1 MKDKMKSILMI
12 VGVSAVVLFGLY
24 FASCRNGEK
33 LQFAKS
39 VDYESA
45 VYSDAVVEES
55 ASFRSSKM
63 IKATATNGIN
73 SVSGSGMLDSSINF
87 EESGEA
93 EATQERKI
101 IKTGSLSIEVKN
113 LSETEEKIAAWLEGF
128 GGYIA
133 DTWTNRNNMN
143 VTVKVPASSF
153 EDAMNSTGD
162 FGELLSRSISTEDVS
177 ENYYDLETRLET
189 RRILQAKLESYLAG
203 AKSISDLLEI
213 ERQLNDVTSE
223 LESMEK
229 QFRRLSNQIDFST
242 ISISCRLPANTTEA
256 GFETPDF
263 LQGLKDF
270 GYNALQFLC
279 NFGLG
284 ILYIILV
291 GVPSVLLIALL
302 YWLCFGKIGLVR
314 KLFNKLK

>member
-1 MKDKMKSILMI
+1 MKDKMKSVLMI
-12 VGVSAVVLFGLY
+12 LGVSAVVILGLY
-24 FASCRNGEK
+24 FAGCKNKGVV
-33 LQFAKS
+33 QFAKS
-39 VDYESA
+39 ASYESA
-45 VYSDAVVEES
+45 VYSDAIMEES
-55 ASFRSSKM
+55 VSVRNSNVMMKS
-63 IKATATNGIN
+63 TAPRAIN
-73 SVSGSGMLDSSINF
+73 TVSGSGTLDANINLENSS
-87 EESGEA
+87 ET
-93 EATQERKI
+93 TQERKI
-101 IKTGSLSIEVKN
+101 IKTGSLSYEVKN

-133 DTWTNRNNMN
+133 DTWSNRNNMN
-143 VTVKVPASSF
+143 VTVKVPSSSF

-189 RRILQAKLESYLAG
+189 RKILQEKLESYLAG

-284 ILYIILV
+284 ILYIILI

>member
-1 MKDKMKSILMI
+1 MKDKMKSVLMI
-12 VGVSAVVLFGLY
+12 LGVAAVVILGLY
-24 FASCRNGEK
+24 FAGCKNKGVV
-33 LQFAKS
+33 QFSKS
-39 VDYESA
+39 ESA
-45 VYSDAVVEES
+45 VYSDAIMEES
-55 ASFRSSKM
+55 VSVRNSNVMMKSAAPR
-63 IKATATNGIN
+63 AIN
-73 SVSGSGMLDSSINF
+73 TVSGSGTLDANINLENSS
-87 EESGEA
+87 ET
-93 EATQERKI
+93 TQERKI
-101 IKTGSLSIEVKN
+101 IKTGSLSYEVKN

-133 DTWTNRNNMN
+133 DTWSNRNNMN
-143 VTVKVPASSF
+143 VTVKVPSSSF

-189 RRILQAKLESYLAG
+189 RKILQKKLESYLAG

>member
-1 MKDKMKSILMI
+1 MKSVLMI
-12 VGVSAVVLFGLY
+12 LGVAAVVILGLY
-24 FASCRNGEK
+24 FAGCKNKGVV
-33 LQFAKS
+33 QFAKS
-39 VDYESA
+39 ASYESA
-45 VYSDAVVEES
+45 VYSDAIMEES
-55 ASFRSSKM
+55 VSVRNSNVMMKSAAPR
-63 IKATATNGIN
+63 AIN
-73 SVSGSGMLDSSINF
+73 TVSGSGTLDANINLENSS
-87 EESGEA
+87 ET
-93 EATQERKI
+93 TQERKI
-101 IKTGSLSIEVKN
+101 IKTGSLSYEVKN
-113 LSETEEKIAAWLEGF
+113 LSETEEKIVAWLEGF

-143 VTVKVPASSF
+143 VTVKVPSSSF

-189 RRILQAKLESYLAG
+189 RKILQEKLESYLAG

>member
-45 VYSDAVVEES
+45 VYSDTVVEES
-55 ASFRSSKM
+55 ASFRSPKM
-63 IKATATNGIN
+63 MKATATNGIN

-87 EESGEA
+87 EESGDV

-101 IKTGSLSIEVKN
+101 IKTGSLSFEVKN

>member
-1 MKDKMKSILMI
+1 MKTKIKSILMI
-12 VGVSAVVLFGLY
+12 LCVSAVVIFGIY
-24 FASCRNGEK
+24 FASCRNG
-33 LQFAKS
+33 KS
-39 VDYESA
+39 VQFVEDVAYESA
-45 VYSDAVVEES
+45 VYSDMVLEES
-55 ASFRSSKM
+55 VSLRTSNTALMAKGFDGSSNTM
-63 IKATATNGIN
+63 
-73 SVSGSGMLDSSINF
+73 GM
-87 EESGEA
+87 ESQEFGPES
-93 EATQERKI
+93 QERKI
-101 IKTGSLSIEVKN
+101 IKTGSLSFEVKN

-242 ISISCRLPANTTEA
+242 ISISCRLPANTTDT

-270 GYNALQFLC
+270 GYNALQFLYD
-279 NFGLG
+279 FGLG
-284 ILYIILV
+284 ILYIILI

>member
-1 MKDKMKSILMI
+1 MKSVLMI
-12 VGVSAVVLFGLY
+12 LGVSAVVILGLY
-24 FASCRNGEK
+24 FVGCKNKGVV
-33 LQFAKS
+33 QFAKS
-39 VDYESA
+39 ASYESA
-45 VYSDAVVEES
+45 VYSDAIMEES
-55 ASFRSSKM
+55 VSVRNSNVMMKSAAPR
-63 IKATATNGIN
+63 AIN
-73 SVSGSGMLDSSINF
+73 TVSGSGTLDANINLENSS
-87 EESGEA
+87 ET
-93 EATQERKI
+93 TQERKI
-101 IKTGSLSIEVKN
+101 IKTGSLSYEVKN

-133 DTWTNRNNMN
+133 DTWSNRNNMN
-143 VTVKVPASSF
+143 VTVKVPSSSF

-189 RRILQAKLESYLAG
+189 RKILREKLESYLAG

>member
-1 MKDKMKSILMI
+1 MKDKMKSVLMI
-12 VGVSAVVLFGLY
+12 LGVSAVVILGLY
-24 FASCRNGEK
+24 FAGCKNKGVV
-33 LQFAKS
+33 QFAKS
-39 VDYESA
+39 ASYESA
-45 VYSDAVVEES
+45 VYSDAIMEES
-55 ASFRSSKM
+55 VSVRNSNVMMKSAAPR
-63 IKATATNGIN
+63 AIN
-73 SVSGSGMLDSSINF
+73 TVSGSGTLDANINLENSS
-87 EESGEA
+87 ETS
-93 EATQERKI
+93 QERKI
-101 IKTGSLSIEVKN
+101 IKTGSLSYEVKN

-133 DTWTNRNNMN
+133 DTWSNRNNMN

-162 FGELLSRSISTEDVS
+162 FGELLSRSISTENVS

-189 RRILQAKLESYLAG
+189 RKILQEKLESYLAG

>member
-1 MKDKMKSILMI
+1 MKSVLMI
-12 VGVSAVVLFGLY
+12 LGVTAVVILGLY
-24 FASCRNGEK
+24 FAGCKNKGVV
-33 LQFAKS
+33 QFAKS
-39 VDYESA
+39 ASYESA
-45 VYSDAVVEES
+45 VYSDAIMEES
-55 ASFRSSKM
+55 VSVRNSNVMMKSAAPR
-63 IKATATNGIN
+63 AIN
-73 SVSGSGMLDSSINF
+73 TVSGSGSLDANINLENSS
-87 EESGEA
+87 ET
-93 EATQERKI
+93 TQERKI
-101 IKTGSLSIEVKN
+101 IKTGSLSYEVKN

-133 DTWTNRNNMN
+133 DTWSNRNNMN
-143 VTVKVPASSF
+143 VTVKVPSSSF

-189 RRILQAKLESYLAG
+189 RKILQEKLESYLAG

-242 ISISCRLPANTTEA
+242 ISISCRLPANTTET

-270 GYNALQFLC
+270 CYNALQFLC

>member
-1 MKDKMKSILMI
+1 MKSVLMI
-12 VGVSAVVLFGLY
+12 LGVSAVVILGLY
-24 FASCRNGEK
+24 FAGCKNKGVV
-33 LQFAKS
+33 QFAKS
-39 VDYESA
+39 ESA
-45 VYSDAVVEES
+45 VYSDAIMEES
-55 ASFRSSKM
+55 VSVRNSNVMMKSAAPR
-63 IKATATNGIN
+63 AIN
-73 SVSGSGMLDSSINF
+73 TVSGSGTLDENINLENSS
-87 EESGEA
+87 ET
-93 EATQERKI
+93 TQERKI
-101 IKTGSLSIEVKN
+101 IKTGSLSYEVKN

-133 DTWTNRNNMN
+133 DTWSNRNNMN
-143 VTVKVPASSF
+143 VTVKVPSSSF

-189 RRILQAKLESYLAG
+189 RKILQEKLESYLAG

-242 ISISCRLPANTTEA
+242 ISISCRLPANTTES

-284 ILYIILV
+284 ILYIILI

>member
-1 MKDKMKSILMI
+1 MKDKMKSVLMI
-12 VGVSAVVLFGLY
+12 LGVSAVVILGLY
-24 FASCRNGEK
+24 FAGCKNKGVV
-33 LQFAKS
+33 QFAKS
-39 VDYESA
+39 ASYEPA
-45 VYSDAVVEES
+45 VYSDALIEES
-55 ASFRSSKM
+55 VSTRNSNVMMKSAAPR
-63 IKATATNGIN
+63 AIN
-73 SVSGSGMLDSSINF
+73 TVSGSGTLDANINLENSS
-87 EESGEA
+87 ET
-93 EATQERKI
+93 TQERKI
-101 IKTGSLSIEVKN
+101 IKTGSLSYEVKN

-143 VTVKVPASSF
+143 VTVKVPSSSF

-189 RRILQAKLESYLAG
+189 RKILQEKLESYLAG

>member
-1 MKDKMKSILMI
+1 MVANVNNIIGIFLC
-12 VGVSAVVLFGLY
+12 ATLLFFTGC
-24 FASCRNGEK
+24 SSE
-33 LQFAKS
+33 
-39 VDYESA
+39 
-45 VYSDAVVEES
+45 EES
-55 ASFRSSKM
+55 WTRKGSGVYIGEGDKTIASMGETDVIVVINGKKIRKIDYLRCQHLQREIFKLVNFREGELARKAEAFVKANEQRVLPMLMQAEFFVQAAKKAGITVTHEEIEEMRKTLFSAYG
-63 IKATATNGIN
+63 IKA
-73 SVSGSGMLDSSINF
+73 
-87 EESGEA
+87 
-93 EATQERKI
+93 K
-101 IKTGSLSIEVKN
+101 
-113 LSETEEKIAAWLEGF
+113 
-128 GGYIA
+128 
-133 DTWTNRNNMN
+133 
-143 VTVKVPASSF
+143 SF

-189 RRILQAKLESYLAG
+189 RRILQAKLESYLEN
-203 AKSISDLLEI
+203 AKTITDLLEI

>member
-1 MKDKMKSILMI
+1 MKDKMKSVLMI
-12 VGVSAVVLFGLY
+12 LGVSAVVILGLY
-24 FASCRNGEK
+24 FAGCKNKGVV
-33 LQFAKS
+33 QFAKS
-39 VDYESA
+39 ASYESA
-45 VYSDAVVEES
+45 VYSDAIMEES
-55 ASFRSSKM
+55 VSVRNSNVMMKSAAPR
-63 IKATATNGIN
+63 AIN
-73 SVSGSGMLDSSINF
+73 TVSGSGTLDANINLENSS
-87 EESGEA
+87 ET
-93 EATQERKI
+93 TQERKI
-101 IKTGSLSIEVKN
+101 IKTGSLSYEVKN
-113 LSETEEKIAAWLEGF
+113 LSETEEKIVAWLEGF

-143 VTVKVPASSF
+143 VTVKVPSSSF
-153 EDAMNSTGD
+153 EEAMNSTGD

-189 RRILQAKLESYLAG
+189 RKILQEKLESYLAG

>member
-1 MKDKMKSILMI
+1 MKSVLMI
-12 VGVSAVVLFGLY
+12 LGVAAVVILGLY
-24 FASCRNGEK
+24 FAGCKNKGVV
-33 LQFAKS
+33 QFAKS
-39 VDYESA
+39 ASYESA
-45 VYSDAVVEES
+45 VYSDAIMEES
-55 ASFRSSKM
+55 VSVRNSNVMMKSAAPR
-63 IKATATNGIN
+63 AIN
-73 SVSGSGMLDSSINF
+73 TVSGSGTLDANINLENSS
-87 EESGEA
+87 ETS
-93 EATQERKI
+93 QERKI
-101 IKTGSLSIEVKN
+101 IKTGSLSYEVKN

-143 VTVKVPASSF
+143 VTVKVPSSSF

-189 RRILQAKLESYLAG
+189 RKILQEKLESYLAG

>member
-1 MKDKMKSILMI
+1 MKSVLMI
-12 VGVSAVVLFGLY
+12 LGVAAVVILGLY
-24 FASCRNGEK
+24 FAGCKNKGVV
-33 LQFAKS
+33 QFAKS
-39 VDYESA
+39 ASYESA
-45 VYSDAVVEES
+45 VYSDALMEES
-55 ASFRSSKM
+55 VSTRNSNVMMKSAAPR
-63 IKATATNGIN
+63 AIN
-73 SVSGSGMLDSSINF
+73 TVSGSGTLDANINLENSS
-87 EESGEA
+87 ET
-93 EATQERKI
+93 TQGRKI
-101 IKTGSLSIEVKN
+101 IKTGSLSYEVKN

-143 VTVKVPASSF
+143 VTVKVPSSSF

-189 RRILQAKLESYLAG
+189 RKILQEKLESYLAG

>member
-1 MKDKMKSILMI
+1 MKTKIKSILMI
-12 VGVSAVVLFGLY
+12 LCVSAVVIFGLY

-39 VDYESA
+39 SSYESA
-45 VYSDAVVEES
+45 VYSDTVVEES
-55 ASFRSSKM
+55 ASFRSPKM
-63 IKATATNGIN
+63 MKATATNGIN

-87 EESGEA
+87 EESEEVEA
-93 EATQERKI
+93 NQERKI
-101 IKTGSLSIEVKN
+101 IKTGSLSFEVKN

>member
-1 MKDKMKSILMI
+1 MKDKMKSVLMI
-12 VGVSAVVLFGLY
+12 LGVSAVVILGLY
-24 FASCRNGEK
+24 FVGCKNKGVV
-33 LQFAKS
+33 QFAKS
-39 VDYESA
+39 ASYESA
-45 VYSDAVVEES
+45 VYSDAIMEES
-55 ASFRSSKM
+55 VSVRNSNVMMKSAAPR
-63 IKATATNGIN
+63 AIN
-73 SVSGSGMLDSSINF
+73 TVSGSGTLDANINLENSS
-87 EESGEA
+87 ET
-93 EATQERKI
+93 TQERKI
-101 IKTGSLSIEVKN
+101 IKTGSLSYEVKN

-133 DTWTNRNNMN
+133 DTWSNRNNMN
-143 VTVKVPASSF
+143 VTVKVHSSSF

-189 RRILQAKLESYLAG
+189 RKILREKLESYLAG

>member
-1 MKDKMKSILMI
+1 MKDKMKSVLVIL
-12 VGVSAVVLFGLY
+12 GVAAVVILGLY
-24 FASCRNGEK
+24 FAGCKNKGVV
-33 LQFAKS
+33 QFAKS
-39 VDYESA
+39 ASYESA
-45 VYSDAVVEES
+45 VYSDAIMEES
-55 ASFRSSKM
+55 VSVRNSNVMMKSAAPR
-63 IKATATNGIN
+63 AIN
-73 SVSGSGMLDSSINF
+73 TVSGSGTLDANINLENSS
-87 EESGEA
+87 ET
-93 EATQERKI
+93 TQERKI
-101 IKTGSLSIEVKN
+101 IKTGSLSYEVKN

-133 DTWTNRNNMN
+133 DTWSNRNNMN
-143 VTVKVPASSF
+143 VTVKVPSSSF

-177 ENYYDLETRLET
+177 ENYYDLETRLEA
-189 RRILQAKLESYLAG
+189 RKILQEKLESYLAG

>member
-1 MKDKMKSILMI
+1 MKDKMKSVLMI
-12 VGVSAVVLFGLY
+12 LGVSAVVILGLY
-24 FASCRNGEK
+24 FAGCKNKGVV
-33 LQFAKS
+33 QFAKS
-39 VDYESA
+39 ASYESA
-45 VYSDAVVEES
+45 VYSDALMEES
-55 ASFRSSKM
+55 VSTRNSNVMMKSAAPR
-63 IKATATNGIN
+63 AIN
-73 SVSGSGMLDSSINF
+73 TVSGSGTLDANINLENSS
-87 EESGEA
+87 ET
-93 EATQERKI
+93 TQERKI
-101 IKTGSLSIEVKN
+101 IKTGSLGYGVKN
-113 LSETEEKIAAWLEGF
+113 LSETEEKIVAWLEGF

-162 FGELLSRSISTEDVS
+162 FGELLYRSISTEDVS

-189 RRILQAKLESYLAG
+189 RKILQEKLESYLAG

>member
-1 MKDKMKSILMI
+1 MKSVLMI
-12 VGVSAVVLFGLY
+12 LGVSAVVILGLY
-24 FASCRNGEK
+24 FAGCKNKGVV
-33 LQFAKS
+33 QFAKS
-39 VDYESA
+39 ASYESA
-45 VYSDAVVEES
+45 VYSDAIMEES
-55 ASFRSSKM
+55 VSVRNSNVMMKSAAPR
-63 IKATATNGIN
+63 AIN
-73 SVSGSGMLDSSINF
+73 TVSGSGTLDANINLENSS
-87 EESGEA
+87 ET
-93 EATQERKI
+93 TQERKI
-101 IKTGSLSIEVKN
+101 IKTGSLSYEVKN

-133 DTWTNRNNMN
+133 DTWSNRNNMN
-143 VTVKVPASSF
+143 VTVKVPSSSF

-189 RRILQAKLESYLAG
+189 RKILQEKLESYLAG

>member
-24 FASCRNGEK
+24 FASCKNKGVV
-33 LQFAKS
+33 QFAKS
-39 VDYESA
+39 ASYESA
-45 VYSDAVVEES
+45 VYSDTVVEES
-55 ASFRSSKM
+55 ASFRSPKM
-63 IKATATNGIN
+63 MKATATNGIN

-87 EESGEA
+87 EESGDV

-101 IKTGSLSIEVKN
+101 IKTGSLSFEVKN

>member
-45 VYSDAVVEES
+45 VYSDAIVEES
-55 ASFRSSKM
+55 ASFRSTKM
-63 IKATATNGIN
+63 MKATATNGIN

-87 EESGEA
+87 EESGDV

-101 IKTGSLSIEVKN
+101 IKTGSLSFEVKN

>member
-1 MKDKMKSILMI
+1 MKSVLMI
-12 VGVSAVVLFGLY
+12 LGVAAVVILGLY
-24 FASCRNGEK
+24 FAGCKNKGVV
-33 LQFAKS
+33 QFAKS
-39 VDYESA
+39 ASYESA
-45 VYSDAVVEES
+45 VYSDAIMEES
-55 ASFRSSKM
+55 VSTRNSNVMMKSAVPR
-63 IKATATNGIN
+63 AIN
-73 SVSGSGMLDSSINF
+73 TVSGSGTLDANINLENSS
-87 EESGEA
+87 ET
-93 EATQERKI
+93 TQERKI
-101 IKTGSLSIEVKN
+101 IKTGSLSYEVKN

-143 VTVKVPASSF
+143 VTVKVPSSSF

-189 RRILQAKLESYLAG
+189 RKILQEKLESYLAG

>member
-1 MKDKMKSILMI
+1 MKDKMKSVLMI
-12 VGVSAVVLFGLY
+12 LGVSAVVILGLY
-24 FASCRNGEK
+24 FVGCKNKGVV
-33 LQFAKS
+33 QFAKS
-39 VDYESA
+39 ASYESA
-45 VYSDAVVEES
+45 VYSDAIMEES
-55 ASFRSSKM
+55 VSVRNSNVMMKSAAPR
-63 IKATATNGIN
+63 AIN
-73 SVSGSGMLDSSINF
+73 TVSGSGTLDANINLENSS
-87 EESGEA
+87 ET
-93 EATQERKI
+93 TQERKI
-101 IKTGSLSIEVKN
+101 IKTGSLSYEVKN

-133 DTWTNRNNMN
+133 DTWSNRNNMN
-143 VTVKVPASSF
+143 VTVKVPSSSF

-189 RRILQAKLESYLAG
+189 RKILREKLESYLAG

>member
-1 MKDKMKSILMI
+1 MKSVLMI
-12 VGVSAVVLFGLY
+12 LGVAAVVILGLY
-24 FASCRNGEK
+24 FAGCKNKGVV
-33 LQFAKS
+33 QFAKS
-39 VDYESA
+39 ASYESA
-45 VYSDAVVEES
+45 VYSDAIMEES
-55 ASFRSSKM
+55 VSVRNSNVMMKSAAP
-63 IKATATNGIN
+63 KAIN
-73 SVSGSGMLDSSINF
+73 TVSGSGTLDANINLENSS
-87 EESGEA
+87 ETS
-93 EATQERKI
+93 QERKI
-101 IKTGSLSIEVKN
+101 IKTGSLSYEVKN
-113 LSETEEKIAAWLEGF
+113 LSETEEKIVAWLEGF
-128 GGYIA
+128 GGYVA
-133 DTWTNRNNMN
+133 DTWSNRNNMN
-143 VTVKVPASSF
+143 VTVKVPSSSF

-189 RRILQAKLESYLAG
+189 RKILQKKLESYLAG
-203 AKSISDLLEI
+203 AKNISDLLEI

-242 ISISCRLPANTTEA
+242 ISISCKLPANTTEA